1 MTEGDAARG
10 VGREPMKPVVVLQN
24 EPDAPA
30 GYLGVALDRRD
41 IEWKALRLDAGDELP
56 DPGSVSGV
64 AALGGAMGAY
74 EEAAH
79 PFLVEEKR
87 FLAECTARGIPV
99 LGICLGCQLLA
110 DALGGRAYLADAPEV
125 VFAPVEPTAEGVMDP
140 IVAALA
146 GRRVIRFHQDTF
158 DLPPRATLLA
168 IGGGFN
174 HAFRVGKAIGIQPHP
189 EVTPELLGRWL
200 ADGDGR
206 RLAIDSGTDP
216 DALIETFSLAEAEVE
231 ETAAQVFDAWID
243 EIG

>member
-1 MTEGDAARG
+1 
-10 VGREPMKPVVVLQN
+10 
-24 EPDAPA
+24 
-30 GYLGVALDRRD
+30 
-41 IEWKALRLDAGDELP
+41 
-56 DPGSVSGV
+56 
-64 AALGGAMGAY
+64 
-74 EEAAH
+74 
-79 PFLVEEKR
+79 
-87 FLAECTARGIPV
+87 

-231 ETAAQVFDAWID
+231 ETAARVFDAWID